1 MLPSGYPG
9 VVRDGVD
16 ALNWAAVAMDRAL
29 QRIPE
34 WVAEQALADQ
44 APANQKAFAEMKEKA
59 KREGTFFVVF
69 RHDAASW
76 KRSFTDAR
84 TELAELAS
92 RIGRRTQ
99 VEWQSGDAAQYF
111 STLELRILEGWAS
124 GGHERLIA
132 WLGEKPQE
140 IRRRKMELDG
150 LAKWLR
156 DYLDSNV

>member
-1 MLPSGYPG
+1 MLPSGFPG
-9 VVRDGVD
+9 VVRDGIG
-16 ALNWAAVAMDRAL
+16 ALNWAAAAMDRAL

-34 WVAEQALADQ
+34 WVAEQA
-44 APANQKAFAEMKEKA
+44 PAIEKAHAEAKEKA
-59 KREGTFFVVF
+59 KREGTLFVVF
-69 RHDAASW
+69 RQDAASW
-76 KRSFTDAR
+76 KRSFRDAL

-92 RIGRRTQ
+92 RLERRTQ

-124 GGHERLIA
+124 GGYEGLIA

-140 IRRRKMELDG
+140 IRRRQMELGG

-156 DYLDSNV
+156 DYLDSNA